1 MATEKQRDDLDV
13 EDYTLELIIRE
24 FQQVYNAIEQLRIDL
39 IDKIDTDANMRI
51 RDDNYLDK
59 RINDITKEFEKNVI
73 TKEFEKI
80 NKQLKSLRDADNNE
94 IKKYLTK
101 INIGEQLETYDEKR
115 RNVMQ
120 KDYDNLKN
128 YFTQIVG
135 LIDERLTELDN
146 YIKNNLLQKF
156 NTKNRDI
163 KSKIEEIKNQIDLL
177 MKSQLLGSE
186 DEDTEVQGSSDDKSD
201 MEVEEL
207 QQRVDDI
214 LKF

>member
-1 MATEKQRDDLDV
+1 MATEKQRDDLDL

-59 RINDITKEFEKNVI
+59 RINDI